1 MLHGRRKK
9 IIIIIKKKHHLNE
22 TSRKETEDF
31 QISCKEMREEVTG
44 MGKGI
49 KGQGGEG
56 RGGAGRGGLM
66 ERQGENLHTME
77 RQGRGGERC
86 FNGRGG
92 KSREI
97 R

>member
-1 MLHGRRKK
+1 MA
-9 IIIIIKKKHHLNE
+9 
-22 TSRKETEDF
+22 DF
-31 QISCKEMREEVTG
+31 QISCKEKREEVTG
-44 MGKGI
+44 MRKGI
-49 KGQGGEG
+49 KGQGWVG

-66 ERQGENLHTME
+66 ERQGESLHTME
-77 RQGRGGERC
+77 RRGRGEERC